1 YTTAAGTTYDVGDY
15 EPALTEALRRADYPG
30 LRAAQQAR
38 RHRGDHLTLGI
49 GICSYVEITSFSS
62 KEFGSVEVGPDG
74 AVTVLAGTSSHGQG
88 HETAFAQ
95 IVSAVLGV
103 PMERIAVIHSD
114 TGVVPQGQGT
124 WGSRSLQAG
133 GSAVFERATEVLEK
147 ARTIAAHLLE
157 VDVPDVTLA
166 EGGRLGVA
174 GAPERSL
181 GWEELAAA

>member
-62 KEFGSVEVGPDG
+62 KEFGSVEVHPDG
-74 AVTVLAGTSSHGQG
+74 TVTVLAGTSSHGQG

-103 PMERIAVIHSD
+103 PFESVKVIHSD
-114 TGVVPQGQGT
+114 TGIVPRGAGT

-133 GSAVFERATEVLEK
+133 GSAVFERAEAVAQK
-147 ARTIAAHLLE
+147 AREIAAHLLE
-157 VDVPDVTLA
+157 TDVADL
-166 EGGRLGVA
+166 
-174 GAPERSL
+174 
-181 GWEELAAA
+181 